1 MPLIIA
7 PKNIA
12 AKASPISW
20 KVIIVRLRLARRW
33 GSIICRGG
41 RGLGSKPPKYLTA

>member
-1 MPLIIA
+1 MA
-7 PKNIA
+7 PKNIT

-20 KVIIVRLRLARRW
+20 KVIIFVSVARRW
-33 GSIICRGG
+33 ASIICRGG